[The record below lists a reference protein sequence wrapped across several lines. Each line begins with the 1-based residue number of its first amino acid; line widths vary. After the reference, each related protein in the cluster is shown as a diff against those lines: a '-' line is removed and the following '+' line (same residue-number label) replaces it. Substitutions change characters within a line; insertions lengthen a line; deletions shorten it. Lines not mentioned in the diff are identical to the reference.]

1 MRQPRAPR
9 QARARAPGRAYRP
22 GPRTASPP
30 AHLPTRT
37 HPLAPPA
44 RPQAGQLS
52 LQALPD
58 YAALVKSGG
67 EVTDVTVAAVTAAAS
82 AAAAAAAA
90 AVVAAAGKE
99 IETKLQV
106 GWAAGLG
113 GAGQLP
119 ACARAGGARPAATTA
134 GLRGL

>member
-1 MRQPRAPR
+1 M
-9 QARARAPGRAYRP
+9 
-22 GPRTASPP
+22 PP
-30 AHLPTRT
+30 LY
-37 HPLAPPA
+37 HPV
-44 RPQAGQLS
+44 QAGQLS

-58 YAALVKSGG
+58 YAALVQSGG

-106 GWAAGLG
+106 GWLSRAALQGEGCQCDWLLLPFT
-113 GAGQLP
+113 ALP
-119 ACARAGGARPAATTA
+119 APRAHLALPAP
-134 GLRGL
+134 

>member
-1 MRQPRAPR
+1 MRPPYNPLPLLPLVQP
-9 QARARAPGRAYRP
+9 
-22 GPRTASPP
+22 S
-30 AHLPTRT
+30 
-37 HPLAPPA
+37 
-44 RPQAGQLS
+44 QAGQLS

-58 YAALVKSGG
+58 YASLVRSGG

-106 GWAAGLG
+106 GGVLLCG
-113 GAGQLP
+113 GAG
-119 ACARAGGARPAATTA
+119 R
-134 GLRGL
+134 